1 METFR
6 SRWIK
11 SILIFH
17 HWITNLTIGCLYKS
31 TGEIWA
37 IGSSKI
43 QIWSLDEFSIFSK
56 KKSSKKSA
64 IFSFSSHCSMSCSM
78 SCSMAD
84 LIFDLLVPNRY
95 ITDISM
101 IFLTFSRNSSHSIIS
116 SQNRFGVIQYLI
128 CRWNIAN
135 KIWNFN
141 P

>member
-11 SILIFH
+11 SRLIFH
-17 HWITNLTIGCLYKS
+17 HWNTNLTIGCLYKS
-31 TGEIWA
+31 TGEIWV

-43 QIWSLDEFSIFSK
+43 QIWSLDEFSFFSK
-56 KKSSKKSA
+56 KRSKKST
-64 IFSFSSHCSMSCSM
+64 IFSISSLCSVRR
-78 SCSMAD
+78 SMAD
-84 LIFDLLVPNRY
+84 LFFDLLVPNRY

-141 P
+141 PW